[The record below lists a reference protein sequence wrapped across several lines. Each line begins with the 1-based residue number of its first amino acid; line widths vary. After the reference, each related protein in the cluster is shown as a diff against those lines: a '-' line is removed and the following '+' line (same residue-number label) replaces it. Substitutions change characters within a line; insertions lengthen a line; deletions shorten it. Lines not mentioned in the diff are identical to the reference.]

1 MNEKTKTEEKAG
13 GPLND
18 FEKMGV
24 PDDRAALGNAETSEE
39 SARLKLKQLNGP
51 RPNPNHL
58 AN

>member
-39 SARLKLKQLNGP
+39 SARARLHNGP
-51 RPNPNHL
+51 RPNPNHR